1 MKADKTDEKNFKE
14 SSNKKL
20 DEIIKQSKLE
30 NEALKKLLEGLEKLE
45 KENEARNNPRNTNK
59 NINNKQELKF

>member
-1 MKADKTDEKNFKE
+1 MKADKTEEKNFQE

-30 NEALKKLLEGLEKLE
+30 NEALKKLLAGLEKLE
-45 KENEARNNPRNTNK
+45 IESEAQK
-59 NINNKQELKF
+59 GKKQK

>member
-1 MKADKTDEKNFKE
+1 MKKEKETIDKDYGE

-30 NEALKKLLEGLEKLE
+30 NEALKKILSGLEKLE
-45 KENEARNNPRNTNK
+45 LENETQKEKTAK
-59 NINNKQELKF
+59 KKKLK

>member
-1 MKADKTDEKNFKE
+1 MKADKTVEKNFKE

-45 KENEARNNPRNTNK
+45 KENEARNNLRNTNK
-59 NINNKQELKF
+59 NRNNKQELKL